1 MVPQTSFLT
10 HYFNCGCF
18 GWSILMKETRL
29 NVIRTFVLSCSQDH
43 SGYTWRRSLVPV
55 LQERKLFTMEW
66 SEQFWTDWGHSP
78 DVLVIPIWCCY
89 FGGASEPI
97 TCLSRKGPGSIYWTF
112 YFSFHLAR
120 IVKVLTETVLLNKA
134 PTLSIHQIWSY
145 FIRATTE
152 LTQET

>member
-1 MVPQTSFLT
+1 MVPQISFLT

-55 LQERKLFTMEW
+55 LQERKLHHGMK
-66 SEQFWTDWGHSP
+66 WTVLDRLGPQSRRAGHSHMM
-78 DVLVIPIWCCY
+78 LLFWWC
-89 FGGASEPI
+89 FR
-97 TCLSRKGPGSIYWTF
+97 TNNLSVTKRARFDILKF